1 MRLRKVEAE
10 SSNNF
15 FRPPYDC
22 SSLRKAVEAFH
33 SYFDASVTNSMNFK
47 LAGKYKITTDESD
60 SNYNLPSLFNNDES
74 QDEFVDLVTRLG
86 ETNTSEVSRN

>member
-1 MRLRKVEAE
+1 
-10 SSNNF
+10 
-15 FRPPYDC
+15 
-22 SSLRKAVEAFH
+22 
-33 SYFDASVTNSMNFK
+33 MNFK

-86 ETNTSEVSRN
+86 ETNTSEVSCNENAPSSEISKEESLEINYYQKITAG